1 MSFVSKLK
9 KKAHKAKKVAK
20 KVGLATSKAAVK
32 AGKVGT
38 TAGKVGKVLGVP
50 GSDKVLAVSR
60 AAKAD
65 GRVGRQVSRGK
76 PIKKKDVRKAVKNTA
91 RVGMAYA

>member
-20 KVGLATSKAAVK
+20 KVGLGASKAAVK
-32 AGKVGT
+32 GGKIGT
-38 TAGKVGKVLGVP
+38 SVSKVAKVVGVP
-50 GSDKVLAVSR
+50 GADKALAVSR

-76 PIKKKDVRKAVKNTA
+76 PVKKKDVRKAVKNTT